1 MEIWG
6 LKEGREY
13 DIIWGVMKKLDIRM
27 VLMVAVS
34 FAAALS
40 GFGREITSF
49 NEGWSFA
56 FEGEKFA
63 AVEVPHDW
71 AIAGPFDFEDPNIG
85 WTGKLPWVGKKGI
98 YKKTLVL
105 TEKPKGRVWLDFD
118 GVMMHATVKVNGQA
132 CGRGDY
138 GYLGFRADASAY
150 LLAGTNVIEVVADT
164 REGFWARWYPGGGM
178 YRKVTMVEAD
188 SFYLEDDSVRFEAKD
203 VLTKCAAVK
212 VGVRARNLSR
222 VVEDAVVVV
231 RLVGRDGEIA
241 AEGKIACGKVA
252 RGAKCAA
259 EIEMEVKNP
268 HLWKMEKNAYLYRL
282 EIGLFGGEGKVP
294 RDEIV
299 RKVGLREFKFD
310 ADKGFILNGERVQL
324 KGVDL
329 HSDLGPLGM
338 AFDCDAA
345 RRQLEIMVDMGVNA
359 LRTSHNPPAVEMLEM
374 CDEMGIFVWDECFD
388 KWDGTSGRGERVLE
402 DFVAKGLRNLVRR
415 DRLHPSVFVWSI
427 GNEITPGDATPP
439 GQEAWG
445 VADSCGTSA
454 ERCSYFAEVVREE
467 DGTRAVGIG
476 SCFPQAVERGDYEA
490 LDVTGWNYA
499 GKYRKAKAA
508 YPKQAVLYTE
518 SASALSDY
526 GFYRE
531 RAVTN
536 KVDYAED
543 VFCVDSYDLN
553 SAYWSDVADREFVR
567 MEEDKYCGGE
577 FVWTGIDYLGEPT
590 PYASSRSSYFGIC
603 DLMVLPK
610 DRYWLYR
617 SYWNKSVPTLHIVP
631 AHWNFEAGK
640 KMRVFVYTNEKEAEL
655 FVNGKSLGRRKKNP
669 KAGSLDGEYYSVLPR
684 YRLIWEDVAWE
695 AGEVK
700 VVAYGADGKV
710 VNEKVM
716 RTAGDAAKVVLKA
729 EKRYGNLCVVEVG
742 VADKDGNR
750 ILKDNRRIGFAAEG
764 CEILAV
770 GNSDP
775 RGAESF
781 KDVSG
786 HSLKNGRAAVFVR
799 VKDGEKGVLRASAE
813 GLEAAVVTF

>member
-1 MEIWG
+1 MRKIDC
-6 LKEGREY
+6 RF
-13 DIIWGVMKKLDIRM
+13 
-27 VLMVAVS
+27 VLMGAAVLI
-34 FAAALS
+34 AAQV
-40 GFGREITSF
+40 GFGRDVTSF

-71 AIAGPFDFEDPNIG
+71 AIAGPFDFKDPNIG
-85 WTGKLPWVGKKGI
+85 WTGKLPWIGKKGI

-105 TEKPKGRVWLDFD
+105 KEKPKGRVWLDFD

-150 LLAGTNVIEVVADT
+150 LMAGTNVIEVVADT
-164 REGFWARWYPGGGM
+164 RDGFWSRWYPGGGM
-178 YRKVTMVEAD
+178 YRKVTMTEAD

-212 VGVRARNLSR
+212 VGVAVRNLSR
-222 VVEDAVVVV
+222 KVEDAVVVA
-231 RLVGRDGEIA
+231 RLVGRDGKIA
-241 AEGKIACGKVA
+241 AEGKVACGRVA
-252 RGAKCAA
+252 RGAKRAA
-259 EIEMEVKNP
+259 EIEMKVEAP
-268 HLWKMEKNAYLYRL
+268 HLWKMEKNAYLYKL
-282 EIGLFGGEGKVP
+282 EIALLDGEGKVP
-294 RDEIV
+294 RDMIV

-338 AFDCDAA
+338 AFNRDAA
-345 RRQLEIMVDMGVNA
+345 RRQLEIMQDMGVNA
-359 LRTSHNPPAVEMLEM
+359 FRTSHNPPAPEMLEM

-415 DRLHPSVFVWSI
+415 DRLHPCVFVWSI

-454 ERCSYFAEVVREE
+454 ERCAYFAEVVREE
-467 DGTRAVGIG
+467 DLTRAVGIG
-476 SCFPQAVERGDYEA
+476 SCFTQAVDRADYAA

-499 GKYRKAKAA
+499 GKYRYSKAA
-508 YPKQAVLYTE
+508 FPNQAVLYTE

-526 GFYRE
+526 GFYMAE
-531 RAVTN
+531 EITN
-536 KVDYAED
+536 KTHYAED

-553 SAYWSDVADREFVR
+553 SAYWSDIPDCEFVR
-567 MEEDKYCGGE
+567 MEEDPYCGGE

-617 SYWNKSVPTLHIVP
+617 SYWNPSAPTLHIVP
-631 AHWNFEAGK
+631 AHWNFAAGK
-640 KMRVFVYTNEKEAEL
+640 KMKVFVYTNEKEAEL
-655 FVNGKSLGRRKKNP
+655 FVNGKSLGRRVKNP
-669 KAGSLDGEYYSVLPR
+669 KAGSLDGEYYSILPR

-695 AGEVK
+695 PGEVK

-710 VNEKVM
+710 VNTKVM
-716 RTAGDAAKVVLKA
+716 RTAGDAAKVVLKP
-729 EKRYGNLCVVEVG
+729 EKRYGKLCVVEVG
-742 VADKDGNR
+742 VADKDGNA
-750 ILKDNRRIGFAAEG
+750 ILKDNRRINFAAEG
-764 CEILAV
+764 CTILAV

-799 VKDGEKGVLRASAE
+799 VKDGEKATLKASAP
-813 GLEAAVVTF
+813 GLEASRVEF

>member
-1 MEIWG
+1 
-6 LKEGREY
+6 
-13 DIIWGVMKKLDIRM
+13 MKKLKIRL
-27 VLMVAVS
+27 VLVGAVS
-34 FAAALS
+34 FAAACVA
-40 GFGREITSF
+40 FGRDVTSF
-49 NEGWSFA
+49 NDGWSFA

-71 AIAGPFDFEDPNIG
+71 AIAGPFDFKDPNIG
-85 WTGKLPWVGKKGI
+85 WTGKLPWIGKKGI

-105 TEKPKGRVWLDFD
+105 KEKPKGRVWLDFD

-150 LLAGTNVIEVVADT
+150 LMAGTNVIEVVADT
-164 REGFWARWYPGGGM
+164 RDGFWSRWYPGGGM
-178 YRKVTMVEAD
+178 YRKVTKIETTD
-188 SFYLEDDSVRFEAKD
+188 NLFLEDDSLRIETRD
-203 VLTKCAAVK
+203 VLTKNAKMK
-212 VGVRARNLSR
+212 VQVDVRNLTDTVAEDVKIVVKLIDRGKGRSR
-222 VVEDAVVVV
+222 GKPGLITFFGELPRAVTATSSIV
-231 RLVGRDGEIA
+231 RIS
-241 AEGKIACGKVA
+241 
-252 RGAKCAA
+252 RGARRTA
-259 EIEMEVKNP
+259 ELELSIPSPK
-268 HLWKMEKNAYLYRL
+268 LWKMEKNAYLYRL
-282 EIGLFGGEGKVP
+282 EIALLDGEGKVP
-294 RDEIV
+294 RDMIV

-338 AFDCDAA
+338 AFNRDAA
-345 RRQLEIMVDMGVNA
+345 RRQLEIMQDMGVNA
-359 LRTSHNPPAVEMLEM
+359 FRTSHNPPAPEMLDI

-415 DRLHPSVFVWSI
+415 DRLHPCVFVWSI

-454 ERCSYFAEVVREE
+454 ERCAYFAAVVREE
-467 DGTRAVGIG
+467 DATRAVGIG

-490 LDVTGWNYA
+490 LDVTGWNYD
-499 GKYRKAKAA
+499 GKYKKAKAK
-508 YPKQAVLYTE
+508 YPWQAVLYTE

-531 RAVTN
+531 KAVTN
-536 KVDYAED
+536 KTDYAED

-553 SAYWSDVADREFVR
+553 SAYWSDIPDREFVR
-567 MEEDKYCGGE
+567 MEEDPYCGGE

-603 DLMVLPK
+603 DLMALPK

-617 SYWNKSVPTLHIVP
+617 SYWNPSAPTLHIVP
-631 AHWNFEAGK
+631 AHWNFAAGK
-640 KMRVFVYTNEKEAEL
+640 KMKVFVYTNEKEAEL
-655 FVNGKSLGRRKKNP
+655 FVNGKSLGRRAKNP
-669 KAGSLDGEYYSVLPR
+669 KAGSLDGEYYSILPR

-695 AGEVK
+695 SGEVK

-716 RTAGDAAKVVLKA
+716 RTAGDAAKVVLKP

-742 VADKDGNR
+742 VADKDGNV
-750 ILKDNRRIGFAAEG
+750 ILKDNRRINFAAEG
-764 CEILAV
+764 CTILAV

-799 VKDGEKGVLRASAE
+799 VKDGEKGILRASAA
-813 GLEAAVVTF
+813 GLETAVVTF